1 VYDDYM
7 KRRTTLSDHV
17 THSDVTAGYSGVVV
31 TELADYEEYDSTVS
45 TATGESTVPYVHI
58 NHK

>member
-1 VYDDYM
+1 M